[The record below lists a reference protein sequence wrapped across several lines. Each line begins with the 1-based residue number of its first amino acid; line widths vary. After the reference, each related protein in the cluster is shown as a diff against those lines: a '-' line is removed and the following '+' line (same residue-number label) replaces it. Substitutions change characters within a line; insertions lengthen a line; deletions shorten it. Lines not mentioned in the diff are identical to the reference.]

1 MYVFGL
7 HIDLD
12 QLENEATLKFMQWQ
26 QLGSISLILIG
37 EINRLESFNGV
48 ALQQFKI
55 NYLRMEEKIWTTAL
69 Q

>member
-26 QLGSISLILIG
+26 QLGSISLILRG

-55 NYLRMEEKIWTTAL
+55 NYLKMEEKIWTTAL